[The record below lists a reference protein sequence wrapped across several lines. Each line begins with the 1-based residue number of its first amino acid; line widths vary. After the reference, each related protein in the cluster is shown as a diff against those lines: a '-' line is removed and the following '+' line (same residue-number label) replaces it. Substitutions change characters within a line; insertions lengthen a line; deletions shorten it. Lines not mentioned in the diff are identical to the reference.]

1 MTESRTHPSF
11 RPPLRRALLAS
22 LGALAL
28 AGCVMLPLP
37 QDNGAITEGREIAAE
52 RSATLELGRTTR
64 PEVLERLGEP
74 SAIWEERRLLVYA
87 WDRVHWKLLVILA
100 ARTGA
105 AGGIFDLP
113 THYMLLVQFDA
124 DGRVSRAE
132 RCERPGLTRFGAF
145 LREWADG
152 KRCG

>member
-1 MTESRTHPSF
+1 MVGSSLLRHL
-11 RPPLRRALLAS
+11 RLLLLLPLCLAG
-22 LGALAL
+22 LGL
-28 AGCVMLPLP
+28 AGCVVLPLP
-37 QDNGAITEGREIAAE
+37 QDNGEITEGREIAAE

-64 PEVLERLGEP
+64 AEVTEKLGEP
-74 SAIWEERRLLVYA
+74 QAIWEERRLFVYA

-124 DGRVSRAE
+124 NDRLSRAE
-132 RCERPGLTRFGAF
+132 RCERLGLTRFGTF